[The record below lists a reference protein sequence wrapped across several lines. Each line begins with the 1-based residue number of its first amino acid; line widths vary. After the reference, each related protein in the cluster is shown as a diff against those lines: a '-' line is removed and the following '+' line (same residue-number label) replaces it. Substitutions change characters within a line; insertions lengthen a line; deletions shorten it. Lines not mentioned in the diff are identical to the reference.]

1 MKRNALLIKLL
12 AAALALT
19 ALAGL
24 AGAAG
29 TAEDPLVSLSYLT
42 GTYRDNL
49 LADVDT
55 AVAAQGRTL
64 TAAFSEQVSAVTA
77 ALNAQPAQAAEND
90 YETVALSA
98 GQTVSVA
105 AGGEVLLLSGA
116 ATVGGTGLT
125 DATAGTAVAV
135 GGALTAN
142 HLYVA
147 AADCVVTAGGSVSL
161 LVRN

>member
-49 LADVDT
+49 LADVDG
-55 AVAAQGRTL
+55 ADADRGLFRAGVGRDRGPGR
-64 TAAFSEQVSAVTA
+64 
-77 ALNAQPAQAAEND
+77 PA
-90 YETVALSA
+90 
-98 GQTVSVA
+98 GPG
-105 AGGEVLLLSGA
+105 GGE
-116 ATVGGTGLT
+116 
-125 DATAGTAVAV
+125 
-135 GGALTAN
+135 
-142 HLYVA
+142 
-147 AADCVVTAGGSVSL
+147 
-161 LVRN
+161 